1 MGLEVSDVEEEQ
13 VGGADALSFLSELIG
28 VTNSEPFKYAV
39 YEYLRNTNVQGM
51 AGEDLSTIR
60 NVFANHF
67 SIFFISNWSHDSIKH
82 IYIY

>member
-1 MGLEVSDVEEEQ
+1 MGLEEEEQ

-51 AGEDLSTIR
+51 AGEDL
-60 NVFANHF
+60 
-67 SIFFISNWSHDSIKH
+67 
-82 IYIY
+82 IYQECFCKSF